1 LIKNNT
7 LLLKREMKNGMALEN
22 FNLSDLYYHGT
33 GSVFLY
39 YLEAEPSRPKMVR
52 VHAKM

>member
-1 LIKNNT
+1 MKNNT
-7 LLLKREMKNGMALEN
+7 LFLKREMKNGMALEN
-22 FNLSDLYYHGT
+22 LNLSDLYNHGT

-52 VHAKM
+52 VHVKI